1 MDLFCDPSIFDD
13 PSDDKSKPPPEKLP
27 SKDFDNFVDYVPAQR
42 ETNWFLS
49 LRKDEVEEEVDCTD
63 HPDKYVQQGTVW
75 NATEIAIYPL
85 ERDAAFLLIR
95 PRGIPI

>member
-27 SKDFDNFVDYVPAQR
+27 RKKYNFVNYVPAQR

-75 NATEIAIYPL
+75 NATEIARYPL
-85 ERDAAFLLIR
+85 ERDTVFSLIR
-95 PRGIPI
+95 PLGIPI